1 MVQRSILA
9 LVLLLSFSFLIAQ
22 SMDAEADSLSL
33 SNNIPEL
40 TDEIILSDSL
50 KVEEYIVPRSE
61 VEDWIAKDREA
72 RSLNSLMLHAPNPT
86 LNSLDIYRAAY
97 HAVGLNN
104 RHLELSRQGFGQWP
118 SLWSDALLVQYY
130 NTFYAQSS
138 RSRTLQFSENRYPY
152 KVMVSDI
159 QAGLGDYEYNFAR
172 AGFKKDELL
181 GFPGLYYSLDLLVQ
195 TGVWTGLDHDQSS
208 LRNYLSWDYKK
219 LKLELELADWAQ
231 DNSSQDLLPAYWQ
244 DNNVSIDH
252 RLRQFYAAIHSPIL
266 EFSII
271 KVSEKAKAGSLD
283 QSNDILQWRLF
294 KDHHNGPHTISLYH
308 ERYDMDLDFT
318 PQVNTG
324 EVDYEY
330 KTGINYSYEGRRFE
344 GYGRFDTYF
353 SGNPQM
359 EGRLAWKND
368 WLKLGAY
375 GFMCTQNTSLS
386 LLRDIFNPGLWLD
399 SGHQVIKSNY
409 AANLILEPSA
419 RLKLQVL
426 GGMKSI
432 QKGGSYNGG
441 VYRKTQSFPYVDTS
455 LDWTHD
461 LGFADLTLRQNFS
474 WQNCPE
480 ATLAYQQITEV
491 PDLRYQTHL
500 ELKRELPKN
509 NAILG
514 GLAVYGHSDYYLS
527 IMPPVKILGSAIL
540 DLWAG
545 VQISKLFDFTV
556 SFKNALDTDIY
567 GTYPIPQS
575 IHANLHWYYLN

>member
-9 LVLLLSFSFLIAQ
+9 LILILLSFSLYTQTVETDNDSLFIPED
-22 SMDAEADSLSL
+22 SAELSSNTQDADSLSYL
-33 SNNIPEL
+33 ETLVS
-40 TDEIILSDSL
+40 
-50 KVEEYIVPRSE
+50 RSE
-61 VEDWIAKDREA
+61 VEAWVERDRDL
-72 RSLNSLMLHAPNPT
+72 RSLNSLLLSAENPALT
-86 LNSLDIYRAAY
+86 SVDIYRAAY

-104 RHLELSRQGFGQWP
+104 HQLELSRHGFAQMP
-118 SLWSDALLVQYY
+118 SLWSDALLIQYY
-130 NTFYAQSS
+130 NTFYTQSS
-138 RSRTLQFSENRYPY
+138 RGRTLEFSENRYPY
-152 KVMVSDI
+152 KVMVSNI

-181 GFPGLYYSLDLLVQ
+181 GFPGLYYSLDLLAQ

-208 LRNYLSWDYKK
+208 LRNYLSWDYKRFS
-219 LKLELELADWAQ
+219 LELELVDWAQ
-231 DNSSQDLLPAYWQ
+231 DTSSQDLLPAYWQ
-244 DNNVSIDH
+244 ANNVSIDH
-252 RLRQFYAAIHSPIL
+252 HLRQFYAAIHSPIL
-266 EFSII
+266 DFSLL
-271 KVSEKAKAGSLD
+271 KTSEKATAGTLD
-283 QSNDILQWRLF
+283 QSNDVLQWRLF
-294 KDHHNGPHTISLYH
+294 KDHHSGPHTISLYH
-308 ERYDMDLDFT
+308 ERYDMELDFT

-324 EVDYEY
+324 EVDYKY
-330 KTGINYSYEGRRFE
+330 KTGINYSYDGSRIEL
-344 GYGRFDTYF
+344 YSRFDTFF

-399 SGHQVIKSNY
+399 SGHQVIKTNY

-441 VYRKTQSFPYVDTS
+441 VYRKTQSFPYADAS

-474 WQNCPE
+474 WQDCPE

>member
-33 SNNIPEL
+33 SNNTPEL

-244 DNNVSIDH
+244 ANNVSIDH

-399 SGHQVIKSNY
+399 SGHQVIKTNY

-441 VYRKTQSFPYVDTS
+441 VYRKTQSFPYADAS

-474 WQNCPE
+474 WQDCPE